1 MILLGQHGQRQD
13 YQTGLDYIQLAA
25 QSCDENA
32 PQGAYVCSSLKSI
45 GILSNLTW
53 YLAGLWHASSTGA
66 APSERPGELPSP
78 RCQRRSR
85 KYRESCIPWIR

>member
-32 PQGAYVCSSLKSI
+32 PQGAYVCSSLKPTHT
-45 GILSNLTW
+45 LSNLTR
-53 YLAGLWHASSTGA
+53 YSAGLWHASGTGA

-78 RCQRRSR
+78 
-85 KYRESCIPWIR
+85 